1 MRDEKMAKKKK
12 EEKTK
17 MNWEGVKQPVK
28 SGVGFR
34 ETPKKL
40 ALFGGPMSAPLCP
53 LAVPKICCSPYG
65 SPNFDRCALFASL
78 HHPPGALRLIAH
90 FDISPY

>member
-17 MNWEGVKQPVK
+17 MNWEGLKQPVK

-34 ETPKKL
+34 EPPQKTCVFRGPRVITPKNLRFRGPRVMHL
-40 ALFGGPMSAPLCP
+40 AALSTLVHINLLG
-53 LAVPKICCSPYG
+53 IC
-65 SPNFDRCALFASL
+65 
-78 HHPPGALRLIAH
+78 
-90 FDISPY
+90 